1 MMGIA
6 QDVYE
11 GDHENLNSLS
21 RYLFNNVD
29 CRRVWGKARGGEKTH
44 MGLYVEE
51 KKHKIK

>member
-29 CRRVWGKARGGEKTH
+29 CRSVWGKARGGKETH
-44 MGLYVEE
+44 GSISERQE
-51 KKHKIK
+51 IQD